1 VKDSD
6 CTKQM
11 LNDLQIASPCSVPWS
26 TMGETASEAV
36 RFCGQCSKNVYDIS
50 KLTTDEAALLLQQG
64 AAAGSLPCMQ
74 LYRRFDG
81 TIITD
86 DCPVGLRRIRDTWR
100 RVKSVAAAAAAFFLV
115 GLPSAAQNKDLPVV
129 KGKVA
134 APNQFKPSEP
144 SVLRGEP
151 MVTGGKPM
159 MVPNHVGGIVAPS
172 VPVKNAAA
180 SWEAVAMTKPSI
192 KSLADRIKKI
202 EAKPNISESEIETTF
217 KLRLQMAQEA
227 DKQMVPAF
235 AQAELA
241 KLYDAASAVNPGSNL
256 NKSLLRDILKA
267 RIANARL
274 LKVDDSA
281 LQEQLQ
287 KLQTSK

>member
-1 VKDSD
+1 MKDSD
-6 CTKQM
+6 CTKRM

-50 KLTTDEAALLLQQG
+50 KLSTDEAALLLQQG
-64 AAAGSLPCMQ
+64 AASGSLPCMQ

-81 TIITD
+81 TVITD

-100 RVKSVAAAAAAFFLV
+100 RVKSVAAGAAAFFLV

-134 APNQFKPSEP
+134 APNQFKSSEP

-151 MVTGGKPM
+151 MMTGGKPVM
-159 MVPNHVGGIVAPS
+159 GPNHTGGIVAPS

-180 SWEAVAMTKPSI
+180 NWEAVAMTKPSI
-192 KSLADRIKKI
+192 KSLASRIKKM
-202 EAKPNISESEIETTF
+202 EAKPNISERDMEPIF

-235 AQAELA
+235 AQAELM
-241 KLYDAASAVNPGSNL
+241 KLYDAVSVMNAGSNA
-256 NKSLLRDILKA
+256 NKPLLRDILKA

-274 LKVDDSA
+274 LKVDDSVF
-281 LQEQLQ
+281 QEQLQ
-287 KLQTSK
+287 KLQNSK

>member
-1 VKDSD
+1 MKDSN
-6 CTKQM
+6 CTKRM

-26 TMGETASEAV
+26 TMGETSSEAV

-86 DCPVGLRRIRDTWR
+86 DCPVGLRRIRDVWR
-100 RVKSVAAAAAAFFLV
+100 RVKSVAAAAVAFFLV
-115 GLPSAAQNKDLPVV
+115 GLPMAAQNRDGQAT

-134 APNQFKPSEP
+134 APTQVRPSEP

-159 MVPNHVGGIVAPS
+159 MPNHVGGIVAPN
-172 VPVKNAAA
+172 VPVKNAAGR
-180 SWEAVAMTKPSI
+180 WEEVAMTKPSI
-192 KSLADRIKKI
+192 KSLADRIKKL
-202 EAKPNISESEIETTF
+202 EAKPNISERDMEPIL

-227 DKQMVPAF
+227 DKQLVPAF
-235 AQAELA
+235 AQAELV
-241 KLYDAASAVNPGSNL
+241 KLHDAVHVMNTGSNP
-256 NKSLLRDILKA
+256 NKSLLRDILRE

-274 LKVDDSA
+274 LKVDDSVF
-281 LQEQLQ
+281 QEQLQ

>member
-1 VKDSD
+1 
-6 CTKQM
+6 
-11 LNDLQIASPCSVPWS
+11 
-26 TMGETASEAV
+26 MGETASEAV

-50 KLTTDEAALLLQQG
+50 KLSTDEAALLLQQG
-64 AAAGSLPCMQ
+64 AASGSLPCMQ

-86 DCPVGLRRIRDTWR
+86 DCPVGLRRIRDSWR
-100 RVKSVAAAAAAFFLV
+100 RVKSAAAAAVAFFLV
-115 GLPSAAQNKDLPVV
+115 GLPTAAQNKDGSVT

-134 APNQFKPSEP
+134 APVASPA
-144 SVLRGEP
+144 LRGEP
-151 MVTGGKPM
+151 TMTGGKPM
-159 MVPNHVGGIVAPS
+159 MLPHHTGGMVAPS
-172 VPVKNAAA
+172 APVKSA
-180 SWEAVAMTKPSI
+180 SARWEEVAMTKPSI
-192 KSLADRIKKI
+192 KSLADRIKKL

-217 KLRLQMAQEA
+217 KLRLQMAEEA

-241 KLYDAASAVNPGSNL
+241 KLYDAAYAVNPGSNL

-281 LQEQLQ
+281 FQEQLQ